1 MFPGI
6 DGFHWTVDHVLF
18 LSLFFAVA
26 LTILTTV
33 LSAASRTLR
42 DFRTHRATELCWKSD
57 FADLPKSDRRC
68 RHELA
73 GRVISRTC
81 DNAFDCRHCDQYSQF
96 AVLPARAMMHDLG
109 LHYPEDRFYHRGHTW
124 VHPEE
129 DSTVT
134 IGLDELAQHL
144 IGNPDDVKLPDVGT
158 EVELNQTAWRMTKN
172 GNEIQVRAPLEG
184 TIVAVGGPNDGWYLK
199 LRPRLDPHDPAA
211 LRHLLRGPEVHGW
224 LSRELERLQ
233 VQLRP
238 LNAAPSLADG
248 GTLVPDLMDALPDAN
263 WDAVLAD
270 TFLET

>member
-1 MFPGI
+1 LAI
-6 DGFHWTVDHVLF
+6 
-18 LSLFFAVA
+18 
-26 LTILTTV
+26 LTI
-33 LSAASRTLR
+33 
-42 DFRTHRATELCWKSD
+42 
-57 FADLPKSDRRC
+57 
-68 RHELA
+68 
-73 GRVISRTC
+73 
-81 DNAFDCRHCDQYSQF
+81 
-96 AVLPARAMMHDLG
+96 
-109 LHYPEDRFYHRGHTW
+109 
-124 VHPEE
+124 
-129 DSTVT
+129 
-134 IGLDELAQHL
+134 
-144 IGNPDDVKLPDVGT
+144 VKLPDVGT

-199 LRPRLDPHDPAA
+199 IRPRLDPHDPAA